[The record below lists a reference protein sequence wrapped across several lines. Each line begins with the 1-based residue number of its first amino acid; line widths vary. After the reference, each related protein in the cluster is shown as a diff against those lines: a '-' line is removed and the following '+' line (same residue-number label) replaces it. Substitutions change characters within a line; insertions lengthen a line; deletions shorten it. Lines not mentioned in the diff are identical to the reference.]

1 MLACAA
7 LLFAACGGTQ
17 GEKEGAETVEPRT
30 EVTYGEQIALL
41 PVAEQG
47 GLTINEALRNR
58 RSWREYNAGTLSL
71 EELSGVLWAAAG
83 ENRPSEGR
91 LTAPSALALYPVR
104 VYAILAEGAYL
115 YDAKAHTLTRVA
127 EGDLRKLSG
136 AQEFVFSAPLNLVYV
151 ADLSV
156 YDGREIPAE
165 RARYLCGQD
174 AAGYAENVNLYTAGH
189 GLRSI
194 TRGSAPE
201 AELLAALGVDADR
214 CFLGGVVAS
223 GFFLAVVRPGGGCG
237 GRAPLLSPARATTAR
252 ARLAES
258 IRKPVSVPFEWRVF
272 PAFPANRTGGTKN
285 RVKILRNN
293 LRRIFLL
300 YDSFRILFKTFSR
313 THCLDH
319 GGSPRK
325 SLCRPAEFVRYPS

>member
-136 AQEFVFSAPLNLVYV
+136 AQEFVFSAPPNLVYV

-214 CFLGGVVAS
+214 CFLALVQTV
-223 GFFLAVVRPGGGCG
+223 
-237 GRAPLLSPARATTAR
+237 GR
-252 ARLAES
+252 
-258 IRKPVSVPFEWRVF
+258 
-272 PAFPANRTGGTKN
+272 
-285 RVKILRNN
+285 
-293 LRRIFLL
+293 
-300 YDSFRILFKTFSR
+300 
-313 THCLDH
+313 
-319 GGSPRK
+319 
-325 SLCRPAEFVRYPS
+325 

>member
-1 MLACAA
+1 M
-7 LLFAACGGTQ
+7 
-17 GEKEGAETVEPRT
+17 
-30 EVTYGEQIALL
+30 
-41 PVAEQG
+41 
-47 GLTINEALRNR
+47 
-58 RSWREYNAGTLSL
+58 
-71 EELSGVLWAAAG
+71 LWAAAG

-194 TRGSAPE
+194 TR
-201 AELLAALGVDADR
+201 AALPRRSCSQPLGWMPTAVSWLWCRPSAADAAR
-214 CFLGGVVAS
+214 RPVLR
-223 GFFLAVVRPGGGCG
+223 RPG
-237 GRAPLLSPARATTAR
+237 
-252 ARLAES
+252 AEKPRDVS
-258 IRKPVSVPFEWRVF
+258 RKASE
-272 PAFPANRTGGTKN
+272 
-285 RVKILRNN
+285 
-293 LRRIFLL
+293 
-300 YDSFRILFKTFSR
+300 
-313 THCLDH
+313 
-319 GGSPRK
+319 
-325 SLCRPAEFVRYPS
+325 SLCRYRLNGGFSGFSGKPDGRD